1 MLTDAEVA
9 HLDRLLMS
17 ARADTAP
24 NERLKVAE
32 EVTHELQMSHSAS
45 VALAIASV
53 ATRNARDTLKELE
66 KAGGETDDI
75 GDFSIA
81 GECACAGAIVAHPR
95 RSGRRAAWCRRRC
108 GRGRD
113 RLRHCPGTEALVPLV
128 RSCIKLGAAMPEF
141 DRDGFPAFSTNLG
154 HQPLTGAL
162 AG

>member
-75 GDFSIA
+75 GDFSTA
-81 GECACAGAIVAHPR
+81 GECACAGAIVGATA
-95 RSGRRAAWCRRRC
+95 GIL
-108 GRGRD
+108 GG
-113 RLRHCPGTEALVPLV
+113 PGGVL
-128 RSCIKLGAAMPEF
+128 LGAAAGAAGGAI
-141 DRDGFPAFSTNLG
+141 GFAIA
-154 HQPLTGAL
+154 QAL
-162 AG
+162 KR